1 MLPTHPMSSG
11 TGSSPSSG
19 VDQGRSFQLE
29 LRRILTSRCFHRR
42 LRPAGHMASGP
53 FACQLSALSSRGIAV
68 MNRREA
74 LLLLAGTLRA
84 LTPQQNETVA
94 TIAELIIPKTD
105 TPGAREAGVPAF
117 IDVMLADWG
126 DDDQRQMI
134 TAGLA
139 NVDERSRTAFG
150 KDFVACTLA
159 QQTEIL
165 EDLDYELARLRD
177 TKSDTSKN
185 FFQAMKWLTLT
196 GYYTSEVG
204 ATSELHYRVVPGRY
218 EPCYPL
224 AP

>member
-1 MLPTHPMSSG
+1 
-11 TGSSPSSG
+11 
-19 VDQGRSFQLE
+19 
-29 LRRILTSRCFHRR
+29 
-42 LRPAGHMASGP
+42 
-53 FACQLSALSSRGIAV
+53 
-68 MNRREA
+68 MNRRDM
-74 LLLLAGTLRA
+74 LLLLAGTAAVPDRLLAMGRTVHKRAQAGTLRA
-84 LTPQQNETVA
+84 LTPQQSETVA

-126 DDDQRQMI
+126 DADQRQFF

-139 NVDERSRTAFG
+139 NVDERSRAAFG
-150 KDFVACTLA
+150 KDFVACTA
-159 QQTEIL
+159 QQQSEIL
-165 EDLDYELARLRD
+165 QDLDYELARLRD

-204 ATSELHYRVVPGRY
+204 ATSELHFRVVPGRY

-224 AP
+224 EQQ

>member
-1 MLPTHPMSSG
+1 
-11 TGSSPSSG
+11 
-19 VDQGRSFQLE
+19 
-29 LRRILTSRCFHRR
+29 
-42 LRPAGHMASGP
+42 
-53 FACQLSALSSRGIAV
+53 
-68 MNRREA
+68 MNRREV
-74 LLLLAGTLRA
+74 LLLLAGTAALPDQLLAVGRTVHKKVRAGTLRTF
-84 LTPQQNETVA
+84 TPHQNETVA

-105 TPGAREAGVPAF
+105 TPGAREAGVAAF
-117 IDVMLADWG
+117 IDVMLADWA
-126 DDDQRQMI
+126 DDEQRQMF

-150 KDFVACTLA
+150 KTFVGCTPE

-185 FFQAMKWLTLT
+185 FFSAMKWLTLT

-204 ATSELHYRVVPGRY
+204 ATREQHFRVVPGRY

-224 AP
+224 EQQ

>member
-1 MLPTHPMSSG
+1 
-11 TGSSPSSG
+11 
-19 VDQGRSFQLE
+19 
-29 LRRILTSRCFHRR
+29 
-42 LRPAGHMASGP
+42 
-53 FACQLSALSSRGIAV
+53 

-74 LLLLAGTLRA
+74 LLLLAGTAAIPDQLLAIGRSVHQRVRSGALRV

-126 DDDQRQMI
+126 DEDQRTMF
-134 TAGLA
+134 TTGLA

-150 KDFVACTLA
+150 KNFVGCTPE

-165 EDLDYELARLRD
+165 QDLDYELARLRD

-204 ATSELHYRVVPGRY
+204 ATSEQHFRVVPGRY

-224 AP
+224 EQQR